1 MSYSVLELLLLVGL
15 FFLSGITLVLLR
27 NRLHFRGLYQEQE
40 AASAAAGL
48 SVAICI
54 PARNEEQN
62 LNRCLDHALA
72 QTYANTT
79 VYVLNDR
86 SADATGSILEH
97 YKRRYGEKLQV
108 LYGRTKPDSWL
119 GKPNACAQLSQ
130 RAGGADKKDVLL
142 FVDADTWLESGTAAR
157 TAGIFAR
164 DDVDFFTVWP
174 EQRSGSRWERIVVPL
189 IYYAL
194 LGLLPVV
201 YTERKPH
208 WMPAFFHRRYR
219 DMFAA
224 ACGQFMA
231 FRGTAYEAVGGHE
244 AVRNEVVEDVM
255 LARKVTQ
262 AGLKMRMY
270 HGVDSVFC
278 RMYDS
283 EKSMFEG
290 FRKNFLA
297 GFDYN
302 IPLFVLMAALHLIT
316 FVLPLAVLLFAAFLP
331 EAVSALSIG
340 LSATLIVG
348 AVLHRVLLAA
358 WMNWPKRFAFTHIIG
373 VLWFQRLGLITLW
386 DYIRDRDVH
395 WKGELIQR
403 K

>member
-1 MSYSVLELLLLVGL
+1 MSLSFLDVLLLTGL
-15 FFLSGITLVLLR
+15 LFIGGITLVLLR
-27 NRLHFRGLYQEQE
+27 NRVHFRRLRRVPEGGSGY
-40 AASAAAGL
+40 
-48 SVAICI
+48 SVGICI

-72 QTYANTT
+72 QRHEKTT

-86 SADATGSILEH
+86 SSDATGSILEH
-97 YKRRYGEKLQV
+97 YKRSYGEKLQI

-119 GKPNACAQLSQ
+119 GKPHACAQLAA
-130 RAGGADKKDVLL
+130 RAGAQDKCDILL
-142 FVDADTWLESGTAAR
+142 FADADTWLEPGTAGR

-164 DDVDFFTVWP
+164 APIDFFTVWP

-189 IYYAL
+189 VYYAL
-194 LGLLPVV
+194 LGLLPVM
-201 YTERKPH
+201 YTERKPR

-219 DMFAA
+219 AMFAA

-231 FRGTAYEAVGGHE
+231 FRRDAYEAIGGHT

-255 LARKVTQ
+255 LARNVMQ

-270 HGVDSVFC
+270 HGVGSVFC

-302 IPLFVLMAALHLIT
+302 IPLFVSMALLHFIT
-316 FVLPLAVLLFAAFLP
+316 FILPLFVLIFAAFQPETVSLFSIWASVALLLLP
-331 EAVSALSIG
+331 I
-340 LSATLIVG
+340 
-348 AVLHRVLLAA
+348 LHRLLLGT
-358 WMNWPKRFAFTHIIG
+358 WMQWPKRFAFTHILG
-373 VLWFQRLGLITLW
+373 VLWFQRLGLIALW
-386 DYIRDRDVH
+386 DYLSDRDVH
-395 WKGELIQR
+395 WKGERIGR